1 MKRGHSVHDLQS
13 DFSDGTLLIQ
23 LLEILSER
31 KLPRYTKQPRFLS
44 QKIDNI
50 SIALKFMED
59 VMDIKVVGCT
69 PQAIAHGNITQVS
82 IIHSILIAV
91 DPRNHILSDSKS

>member
-13 DFSDGTLLIQ
+13 DFSDGLLLIQ
-23 LLEILSER
+23 LLEILSE
-31 KLPRYTKQPRFLS
+31 KKIPRYTKQPRFLS

-69 PQAIAHGNITQVS
+69 PQAIAHGNITQVMIYLFYS
-82 IIHSILIAV
+82 NAS
-91 DPRNHILSDSKS
+91 